1 MLNDNKGL
9 LIYVPLQSTNRH
21 MTQTAYGPVLATGLF
36 AAAAGGGAVFLG
48 MQRELQEWKDSVKNE
63 SEDSIK
69 EELLGLYKADVENM
83 HEKYETEA
91 AELERILQSEME
103 GKEQEVA
110 QLRLNV
116 EELIEQNRT
125 IQQTVQDQYAE
136 VLDRQMKDRRDENKQ
151 QHEREIGELKAKAER
166 ERRLLLNEHKRE
178 ILAFKQYHK
187 STLDLLAKT
196 HARDVS
202 EFDSVVRML
211 RQRHQEEIAALK
223 RDHANEISQ
232 LNEDHKRE
240 LKEYIDKAGGYG
252 RMSGSELQQQTERI
266 KRNMNAFTDKVA
278 RFMPSRK
285 TGEAPN
291 SRAPVVE
298 ESESERISRVLLDK
312 AAEHREHGK
321 VDI

>member
-178 ILAFKQYHK
+178 ILAFQQYHK

-278 RFMPSRK
+278 RFMPSVK
-285 TGEAPN
+285 TGEAQN

>member
-278 RFMPSRK
+278 RFMPSVK
-285 TGEAPN
+285 TGEAQN

>member
-1 MLNDNKGL
+1 
-9 LIYVPLQSTNRH
+9 

-48 MQRELQEWKDSVKNE
+48 MQRELQVWKDSVKNE

-151 QHEREIGELKAKAER
+151 QHEREIGELRAKAER

-211 RQRHQEEIAALK
+211 RQRHQEEIVALK
-223 RDHANEISQ
+223 LSHKNEIV
-232 LNEDHKRE
+232 
-240 LKEYIDKAGGYG
+240 
-252 RMSGSELQQQTERI
+252 ELQKDHMLQMQECVAKADEEQERLRGIIADFDAYSERKAYQYRKDIKDQKAAIVRQHEQEKALMRERHQNSSVTTRDTLTNRI
-266 KRNMNAFTDKVA
+266 KEIENLIQYED
-278 RFMPSRK
+278 
-285 TGEAPN
+285 GEN
-291 SRAPVVE
+291 GKKR
-298 ESESERISRVLLDK
+298 RV
-312 AAEHREHGK
+312 
-321 VDI
+321 IPQT